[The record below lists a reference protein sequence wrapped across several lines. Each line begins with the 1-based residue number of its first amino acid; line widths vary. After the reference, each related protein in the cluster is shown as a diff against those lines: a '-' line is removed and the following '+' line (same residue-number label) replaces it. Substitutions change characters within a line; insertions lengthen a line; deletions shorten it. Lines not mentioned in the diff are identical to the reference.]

1 MILYE
6 EWIKQFL
13 LRKSFMPY
21 CLKKGE
27 GLIMGMQGYNQQRE
41 GQKQQ
46 VCHSRGLLFLGIPIS
61 YNPPQFNV
69 WTSLTLNWV
78 QACDLNQCLPL
89 SQNGSKKVVVS
100 VLPYF
105 LMANKVLSSVW
116 TEWDKKKK
124 AKTLKSWWF

>member
-1 MILYE
+1 MTY
-6 EWIKQFL
+6 WGTT
-13 LRKSFMPY
+13 S
-21 CLKKGE
+21 KGR
-27 GLIMGMQGYNQQRE
+27 GKN
-41 GQKQQ
+41 
-46 VCHSRGLLFLGIPIS
+46 SRYAIAGGSYIS
-61 YNPPQFNV
+61 YKPPQFNV

-116 TEWDKKKK
+116 TE
-124 AKTLKSWWF
+124 